1 LKVNTKGGDE
11 LAKNVLRD
19 NKAIIKRVV
28 KGYTDSANSLDSYV
42 YVSFMGNLCSLD
54 FKYKDYRYSYIINGL
69 SLDVE
74 PEDIKVVEYKGK
86 AIICLDTNNVFKF
99 SRLRDDGILIYPN
112 DISISNVLHNMAN
125 LVYKDLLNRFSKF
138 GLLEDLMSFYT
149 AKFGEFC
156 DDLETF
162 SKLFV
167 KHNKEAFI
175 SMLSDLCPDLSIDK
189 NYYRLAKTVYAENGL
204 VGLCCMD
211 FESDVLKYAID
222 FRNNIEDLD
231 ILTKSITNNKI
242 MFKSIRDC
250 VANRKVLNQCI
261 GFILSY
267 KGNGKTYSYDKS
279 SMIELVC

>member
-1 LKVNTKGGDE
+1 M
-11 LAKNVLRD
+11 LRD
-19 NKAIIKRVV
+19 NKAIVKRII
-28 KGYTDSANSLDSYV
+28 KGYRDSADNLDSYV
-42 YVSFMGNLCSLD
+42 FVRFLD
-54 FKYKDYRYSYIINGL
+54 SSCVLNFEYKDYKYSYVINGL
-69 SLDVE
+69 SLDTDS
-74 PEDIKVVEYKGK
+74 EDIKVVEYKGK
-86 AIICLDTNNVFKF
+86 GIICLDTNNIFKL
-99 SRLRDDGILIYPN
+99 SRLRDDGILIHLD

-156 DDLETF
+156 DSPETF

-167 KHNKEAFI
+167 KHNKEAFT
-175 SMLSDLCPDLSIDK
+175 SMLGDLCSELSIDK
-189 NYYRLAKTVYAENGL
+189 NYYRLARTVYAENGL
-204 VGLCCMD
+204 LGLCCMD
-211 FESDVLKYAID
+211 FETDILTHAID

-250 VANRKVLNQCI
+250 VTNRKVLNQCI

-279 SMIELVC
+279 SMVELVC

>member
-1 LKVNTKGGDE
+1 M
-11 LAKNVLRD
+11 AKNVLRD

-28 KGYTDSANSLDSYV
+28 KGYTDSANSLDSYT
-42 YVSFMGNLCSLD
+42 YVHFLGGLCGLN
-54 FKYKDYRYSYIINGL
+54 FKYKDYVYTYVISGL

-86 AIICLDTNNVFKF
+86 AIICLDTNNIFKF
-99 SRLRDDGILIYPN
+99 SRLRSDGISAYMD
-112 DISISNVLHNMAN
+112 DISISGILYNVAE

-149 AKFGEFC
+149 SKYGVFC
-156 DDLETF
+156 DDLDTF

-167 KHNKEAFI
+167 KHNKEAFT
-175 SMLSDLCPDLSIDK
+175 SMLDDLCSDLSIDK
-189 NYYRLAKTVYAENGL
+189 NYYRLAKTVYADNGL

-211 FESDVLKYAID
+211 FESDTLKYAID

-242 MFKSIRDC
+242 MFRSIREC
-250 VANRKVLNQCI
+250 VTKHRVLLNRVI
-261 GFILSY
+261 GFVLSY
-267 KGNGKTYSYDKS
+267 RGSGKTYSYDKS

>member
-1 LKVNTKGGDE
+1 M
-11 LAKNVLRD
+11 AKNVLRD

-28 KGYTDSANSLDSYV
+28 KGYTDSANSLDSYI
-42 YVSFMGNLCSLD
+42 YVNFLASLCVLN
-54 FKYKDYRYSYIINGL
+54 FKYKGYKYDYVINGL

-74 PEDIKVVEYKGK
+74 PEDIKVVEYKDK
-86 AIICLDTNNVFKF
+86 AIICLDTNNIFKL

-112 DISISNVLHNMAN
+112 DISISGVLYNMAG
-125 LVYKDLLNRFSKF
+125 LVYEDLLNRFSKV

-149 AKFGEFC
+149 AKFGVFC
-156 DDLETF
+156 DDLDTF

-167 KHNKEAFI
+167 KHNKEALT
-175 SMLSDLCPDLSIDK
+175 SMLSDLCSDLSIDK
-189 NYYRLAKTVYAENGL
+189 NYYRLAKTVYTDNGL

-211 FESDVLKYAID
+211 FESDTLKYAID

-242 MFKSIRDC
+242 MFRSIRDC
-250 VANRKVLNQCI
+250 VTNRKALNRVI
-261 GFILSY
+261 GFCLSY
-267 KGNGKTYSYDKS
+267 RCSGKTYSHDKS

>member
-1 LKVNTKGGDE
+1 M
-11 LAKNVLRD
+11 AKNVLRD

-28 KGYTDSANSLDSYV
+28 KGYMDSANSLDAYTFV
-42 YVSFMGNLCSLD
+42 RFLD
-54 FKYKDYRYSYIINGL
+54 NCCVIKFRYKDYAYTYSINGL

-74 PEDIKVVEYKGK
+74 SEDIKVVEYKGK
-86 AIICLDTNNVFKF
+86 AIICLDTNNIFKF
-99 SRLRDDGILIYPN
+99 SRLRDDGILMYPN
-112 DISISNVLHNMAN
+112 DISISGVLYNMAGF
-125 LVYKDLLNRFSKF
+125 VYKDLSKKSTE
-138 GLLEDLMSFYT
+138 LLEDLMSFYT
-149 AKFGEFC
+149 SKFGEFC
-156 DDLETF
+156 DDLDTF

-175 SMLSDLCPDLSIDK
+175 SMLGDLCSDLSIDN

-204 VGLCCMD
+204 LGLCCMD
-211 FESDVLKYAID
+211 FETDTLKYAID

-242 MFKSIRDC
+242 MFRSIREC
-250 VANRKVLNQCI
+250 VTKNRVLLNRVI
-261 GFILSY
+261 GFALSY

>member
-1 LKVNTKGGDE
+1 M
-11 LAKNVLRD
+11 AKNVLRD

-42 YVSFMGNLCSLD
+42 YVIFMSSLCTLN
-54 FKYKDYRYSYIINGL
+54 FKYKDYKYAYVINGL

-74 PEDIKVVEYKGK
+74 SEDIKVVEYKGK
-86 AIICLDTNNVFKF
+86 AIICLDTNNIFKF
-99 SRLRDDGILIYPN
+99 SRLRDDGLLLYPN
-112 DISISNVLHNMAN
+112 DTSISGVLYNLAG
-125 LVYKDLLNRFSKF
+125 LVYNDLLNRFSKF

-149 AKFGEFC
+149 SKYGEFC
-156 DDLETF
+156 DSLETF

-175 SMLSDLCPDLSIDK
+175 SMLGDLCSDLSIDK
-189 NYYRLAKTVYAENGL
+189 NYYRLAKTVYADNGL

-211 FESDVLKYAID
+211 FETDTLKYAID

-242 MFKSIRDC
+242 MFRSIREC
-250 VANRKVLNQCI
+250 VTKHRVLLNRII
-261 GFILSY
+261 GFCLSY
-267 KGNGKTYSYDKS
+267 RGSGKTYSYDKS
-279 SMIELVC
+279 SMIELEC

>member
-1 LKVNTKGGDE
+1 M
-11 LAKNVLRD
+11 AKNVLRD
-19 NKAIIKRVV
+19 NKALVKRVV
-28 KGYTDSANSLDSYV
+28 KGYSDSADNLDSYV
-42 YVSFMGNLCSLD
+42 FVRFLD
-54 FKYKDYRYSYIINGL
+54 NSCLLNFRYKDYKYRYVIYAL
-69 SLDVE
+69 SLETDS
-74 PEDIKVVEYKGK
+74 EDIKVVEHKGK
-86 AIICLDTNNVFKF
+86 GVICLDTNNIFKL
-99 SRLRDDGILIYPN
+99 SRLRDDVILIYSD
-112 DISISNVLHNMAN
+112 DISISAVLYDMASR
-125 LVYKDLLNRFSKF
+125 VYKDLLNRFSEF

-167 KHNKEAFI
+167 KHNKEAFT
-175 SMLSDLCPDLSIDK
+175 SMLSDLCSDLSIDK
-189 NYYRLAKTVYAENGL
+189 NYYRLARTVYAENGL
-204 VGLCCMD
+204 LGLCCLD
-211 FESDVLKYAID
+211 FETDTLTHAID

-242 MFKSIRDC
+242 LFKSIKDC

-261 GFILSY
+261 GFVLSY

>member
-1 LKVNTKGGDE
+1 M
-11 LAKNVLRD
+11 AKNVLRD
-19 NKAIIKRVV
+19 NKALVKRVV
-28 KGYTDSANSLDSYV
+28 KGYSDSADNLDSYV
-42 YVSFMGNLCSLD
+42 FVRFLD
-54 FKYKDYRYSYIINGL
+54 NSCLLNFRYKDYKYRYVIYGL
-69 SLDVE
+69 SLETDS
-74 PEDIKVVEYKGK
+74 EDIKVVEHKGK
-86 AIICLDTNNVFKF
+86 GIICLDTNNIFKL
-99 SRLRDDGILIYPN
+99 SRLRDDGILIYPD
-112 DISISNVLHNMAN
+112 DISISGVLYNMAN
-125 LVYKDLLNRFSKF
+125 LVYKDLLSRFSEF

-167 KHNKEAFI
+167 KHNKEAFT
-175 SMLSDLCPDLSIDK
+175 SMLGDLCSDLSIDK
-189 NYYRLAKTVYAENGL
+189 NYYRLARTVYAENGL
-204 VGLCCMD
+204 LGLCCLD
-211 FESDVLKYAID
+211 FETDTLTHAID
-222 FRNNIEDLD
+222 FRNHIEDLD

-261 GFILSY
+261 GFVLSY

>member
-1 LKVNTKGGDE
+1 M
-11 LAKNVLRD
+11 AKNVLRD

-28 KGYTDSANSLDSYV
+28 KGYMDSANSLDAYTFV
-42 YVSFMGNLCSLD
+42 RFLDNCCVIKFM
-54 FKYKDYRYSYIINGL
+54 YKDYAYTYSINGL

-74 PEDIKVVEYKGK
+74 PEDIKVAEHKGK
-86 AIICLDTNNVFKF
+86 AIICLDTNNIFKF
-99 SRLRDDGILIYPN
+99 SRLRDDGILMYPN
-112 DISISNVLHNMAN
+112 DISISGVLYNMAG
-125 LVYKDLLNRFSKF
+125 LVYKDLSRKSAE
-138 GLLEDLMSFYT
+138 LLEDLMFFYT
-149 AKFGEFC
+149 SKFGGFC
-156 DDLETF
+156 DDLDTF

-175 SMLSDLCPDLSIDK
+175 SMLGDLCSDLSIDT
-189 NYYRLAKTVYAENGL
+189 NYYRLAKTVYTDNGL

-211 FESDVLKYAID
+211 FESDTLKYAID

-242 MFKSIRDC
+242 MFRSIREC
-250 VANRKVLNQCI
+250 VTKNRVLLNRVI

-267 KGNGKTYSYDKS
+267 KGSGKTYSYDKS

>member
-1 LKVNTKGGDE
+1 M
-11 LAKNVLRD
+11 AKNVLRD

-42 YVSFMGNLCSLD
+42 YVNFMSSLCTLN
-54 FKYKDYRYSYIINGL
+54 FKYKNYKYAYVINGI

-86 AIICLDTNNVFKF
+86 AIICLDTNNIFKF
-99 SRLRDDGILIYPN
+99 SRLRDDGILTYPD
-112 DISISNVLHNMAN
+112 DISISGVLYN
-125 LVYKDLLNRFSKF
+125 LAGFVYNDLLNRFSKF

-156 DDLETF
+156 DSLETF

-175 SMLSDLCPDLSIDK
+175 SMLGDLCSDLSIDK

-242 MFKSIRDC
+242 MFRSIREC
-250 VANRKVLNQCI
+250 VTKHRVLLNMVI
-261 GFILSY
+261 GFVLSY
-267 KGNGKTYSYDKS
+267 RGSGKTYSYDKS
-279 SMIELVC
+279 SMIELEC

>member
-1 LKVNTKGGDE
+1 M
-11 LAKNVLRD
+11 AKNVLRD

-28 KGYTDSANSLDSYV
+28 KGYTDSANSLDAYTFV
-42 YVSFMGNLCSLD
+42 RFLD
-54 FKYKDYRYSYIINGL
+54 NCCVIKFRYKDYTYSYAINGL

-99 SRLRDDGILIYPN
+99 SRLRDDGILSYPN
-112 DISISNVLHNMAN
+112 DISISGVLYNVAG
-125 LVYKDLLNRFSKF
+125 LVYKDLSKKSTEVLN
-138 GLLEDLMSFYT
+138 DLMSFYT

-156 DDLETF
+156 DSLETF

-175 SMLSDLCPDLSIDK
+175 SMLDDLCSDLSIDK

-242 MFKSIRDC
+242 MFRSIREC
-250 VANRKVLNQCI
+250 VTKHRVLLNRVI
-261 GFILSY
+261 GFVLSY

>member
-1 LKVNTKGGDE
+1 MKVTIEGGDE

-42 YVSFMGNLCSLD
+42 YVRFMSNLCSLD

-74 PEDIKVVEYKGK
+74 PEDIKVVDYKGK

-112 DISISNVLHNMAN
+112 DISISNVFYNIAG
-125 LVYKDLLNRFSKF
+125 LVYNDLSKKSTEVLN
-138 GLLEDLMSFYT
+138 DLMSFYT

-156 DDLETF
+156 DSLETF

-175 SMLSDLCPDLSIDK
+175 SMLGDLCSDLSIDT

-211 FESDVLKYAID
+211 FETDTLKYAID

-242 MFKSIRDC
+242 MFRSIREC
-250 VANRKVLNQCI
+250 VTKNRVLLNRVI
-261 GFILSY
+261 GFCLSY
-267 KGNGKTYSYDKS
+267 KGSGKTYSYDKS

>member
-1 LKVNTKGGDE
+1 M
-11 LAKNVLRD
+11 
-19 NKAIIKRVV
+19 
-28 KGYTDSANSLDSYV
+28 DSANSLDAYTFV
-42 YVSFMGNLCSLD
+42 RFLDNCCVIKFM
-54 FKYKDYRYSYIINGL
+54 YKDYAYTYSINGL

-74 PEDIKVVEYKGK
+74 PEDIKVAEHKGK
-86 AIICLDTNNVFKF
+86 AIICLDTNNIFKF
-99 SRLRDDGILIYPN
+99 SRLRDDGILMYPN
-112 DISISNVLHNMAN
+112 DISISGVLYNMAG

-156 DDLETF
+156 DSPETF

-167 KHNKEAFI
+167 KHNKEAFT
-175 SMLSDLCPDLSIDK
+175 SMLGDLCSELSIDK
-189 NYYRLAKTVYAENGL
+189 NYYRLARTVYAENGL
-204 VGLCCMD
+204 LGLCCMD
-211 FESDVLKYAID
+211 FETDILTHAID

-250 VANRKVLNQCI
+250 VTNRKVLNQCI
-261 GFILSY
+261 GFVLSY

-279 SMIELVC
+279 SMVELVC

>member
-1 LKVNTKGGDE
+1 M
-11 LAKNVLRD
+11 AKNVLRD
-19 NKAIIKRVV
+19 NKALVKRVV
-28 KGYTDSANSLDSYV
+28 KGYKDSADNLDSYV
-42 YVSFMGNLCSLD
+42 FVRFLDSGCILNFEYKGYKYSYVINGISLD
-54 FKYKDYRYSYIINGL
+54 TDS
-69 SLDVE
+69 
-74 PEDIKVVEYKGK
+74 EDIKVVEHKGK
-86 AIICLDTNNVFKF
+86 GIICLDTNNIFKF
-99 SRLRDDGILIYPN
+99 SRLRDDGIAMYSN
-112 DISISNVLHNMAN
+112 DKSISEVLHNMAS

-156 DDLETF
+156 DSPETF

-167 KHNKEAFI
+167 KHNKEAFT
-175 SMLSDLCPDLSIDK
+175 SMLGDLCSELSIDK

-204 VGLCCMD
+204 LGLCCMD
-211 FESDVLKYAID
+211 FETDILTHAID

-250 VANRKVLNQCI
+250 VTNRKVLNQCI
-261 GFILSY
+261 GFVLSY

-279 SMIELVC
+279 SMVELVC